1 MSTERTFIAI
11 KPDGVQRGIVGKI
24 INRFE
29 RKGLK
34 LVAMKMC
41 MPGKAH
47 LEKHYIHLREKSFF
61 AALIEY
67 MNSAPICAMIWEGKD
82 AIKSGRTLLGATNP
96 ANSAPGTIRGDF
108 CIESGRNVC
117 HGSDAVEAAKQ
128 EIEMWFKSEELLTY
142 GAASSDWVYE

>member
-1 MSTERTFIAI
+1 MSGERTFIAI

-24 INRFE
+24 ITRFE

-47 LEKHYIHLREKSFF
+47 LEKHYIHLADKGFF
-61 AALIEY
+61 AGLIEY

-82 AIKSGRTLLGATNP
+82 AVKIGRTLLGATNP

-117 HGSDAVEAAKQ
+117 HGSDAVDNAEL
-128 EIEMWFKSEELLTY
+128 EIALWFKPAELLTY
-142 GAASSDWVYE
+142 GAASSAWIYE